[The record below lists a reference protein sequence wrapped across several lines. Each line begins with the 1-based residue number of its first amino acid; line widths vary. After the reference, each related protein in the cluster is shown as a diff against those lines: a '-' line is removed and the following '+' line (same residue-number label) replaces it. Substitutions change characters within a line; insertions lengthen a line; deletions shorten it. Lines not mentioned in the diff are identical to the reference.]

1 MVPREVWELCNELWI
16 VAEPRRQRR
25 GARDKRVRWLQRV
38 IDEVQRINGVMQGTM
53 RRDEALAFFR
63 MGQHLERAE
72 ITCRVLAVRAD
83 SAVPDPGSEVYN
95 EVHQMALLRSLA
107 SYQPFRRAM
116 PARPDAASTL
126 RFLLQD
132 EAFPRAVSACLSE
145 LRDHREGPAPQRAHP
160 GRLHRYRCP
169 GRRRTGAPSLPRR
182 VCGPSWP
189 SCGPA
194 IGNLHDHIEASFF
207 AAGGLARRRT

>member
-1 MVPREVWELCNELWI
+1 
-16 VAEPRRQRR
+16 
-25 GARDKRVRWLQRV
+25 
-38 IDEVQRINGVMQGTM
+38 M

-83 SAVPDPGSEVYN
+83 SAVPDPGREVYD

-145 LRDHREGPAPQRAHP
+145 LRGSGEDASPTTSGSWRPAPTPRSWWP
-160 GRLHRYRCP
+160 
-169 GRRRTGAPSLPRR
+169 RRR
-182 VCGPSWP
+182 
-189 SCGPA
+189 
-194 IGNLHDHIEASFF
+194 
-207 AAGGLARRRT
+207 